1 MERVLNCF
9 FALLANLYSNG
20 VCKNNAVQRPFHSL
34 IRFANEEAIYNQGTK
49 VHCCISK
56 EIFVNKSVRIE
67 PLDDKCLVLSPQ
79 TSIPN
84 TNKTFV
90 VFKCIADCLD

>member
-1 MERVLNCF
+1 MLFKGPFINLF
-9 FALLANLYSNG
+9 GLLTRKQFTIKAPRYT
-20 VCKNNAVQRPFHSL
+20 AT
-34 IRFANEEAIYNQGTK
+34 Y
-49 VHCCISK
+49 ISK

-67 PLDDKCLVLSPQ
+67 PLDDKCLVLLPQ